1 MQMAV
6 QYKPLITVTAF
17 CWCDFRL
24 PPWCKLV
31 TNVLE
36 PTGYPKT
43 SLTNYQSELH
53 NILEEQKPAFCLL
66 YLRENVAN

>member
-1 MQMAV
+1 MQTPV
-6 QYKPLITVTAF
+6 QYKPLIIVTAF
-17 CWCDFRL
+17 CLCDFRL

-31 TNVLE
+31 TNVLG

-43 SLTNYQSELH
+43 SVTNYQSVLN
-53 NILEEQKPAFCLL
+53 NILEEQKCTFFLL